1 MFFLILLKKNYKSK
15 NYKHTVNVVYL
26 RKNDSKN
33 KTVKKTKKLQ
43 KHFFEKKKNYT
54 KIHVKNVKKQENI
67 FLWK

>member
-33 KTVKKTKKLQ
+33 KTVKKQ
-43 KHFFEKKKNYT
+43 KQKSYK
-54 KIHVKNVKKQENI
+54 NI
-67 FLWK
+67 FLKKRKIIPKFM